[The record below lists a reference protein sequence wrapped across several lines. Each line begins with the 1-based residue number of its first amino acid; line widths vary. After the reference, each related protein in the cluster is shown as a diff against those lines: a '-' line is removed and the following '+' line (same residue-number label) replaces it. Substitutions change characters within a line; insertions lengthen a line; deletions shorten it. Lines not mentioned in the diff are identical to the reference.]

1 MYRISILVTFLIVST
16 CGQIIWDGAWAQNV
30 HAFPCIEN
38 VRFSIFC
45 KPSNSP
51 TVTRWELLYRYA
63 RKITVRVL
71 FFDKAV
77 RSGDNIR
84 QAGSGVI
91 IRQDRDLYTVLTNEH
106 VVGSDSKYL
115 IETFDRKVYPAAVYR
130 AIKFTGNDLAL
141 VQFRSVSTYPV
152 AALGKAYELND
163 GEDIF
168 AAGFALDAFGEFTE
182 PFQFR
187 GGQVGIKTNRP
198 LEDGYQLGYTSDVRN
213 GMSGGPVLNSRGQVV
228 AVNGLQSQPL
238 IDDAYI
244 FQNGV
249 VPCAPMVDMMRDFA
263 FGIPME
269 TFMALAAKSLSLGY
283 SLPQQQFE
291 PEILATTLVKKSEF
305 NLKDR
310 MTPFQTLLMQ
320 LKVATA
326 KQCLPLTKLPF

>member
-1 MYRISILVTFLIVST
+1 MYRISILVTFLILST
-16 CGQIIWDGAWAQNV
+16 CGQIIWDGARAQSV
-30 HAFPCIEN
+30 RAFPCIEN
-38 VRFSIFC
+38 VRFSVFC

-51 TVTRWELLYRYA
+51 TVARWELLYRYA

-91 IRQDRDLYTVLTNEH
+91 IRHDGDIYTVLTNEH
-106 VVGSDSKYL
+106 VVGFDRKYL
-115 IETFDRKVYPAAVYR
+115 IETFDGKVYPAAVYR
-130 AIKFTGNDLAL
+130 MIKFTGNDLAL
-141 VQFRSVSTYPV
+141 VQFRSVSAYPV
-152 AALGKAYELND
+152 AALGKAFELND
-163 GEDIF
+163 GEEVF
-168 AAGFALDAFGEFTE
+168 AVGFPLDSFGEFAE

-187 GGQVGIKTNRP
+187 GGQVGLKTDRP

-238 IDDAYI
+238 SDDAYI

-269 TFMALAAKSLSLGY
+269 RFMALAAKPLSLDY
-283 SLPQQQFE
+283 SLPQPQFE
-291 PEILATTLVKKSEF
+291 SEMPATTLAQKSEF

-310 MTPFQTLLMQ
+310 ITPFQTLLMQ
-320 LKVATA
+320 FKVAA
-326 KQCLPLTKLPF
+326 GKQCLPLTKLPF